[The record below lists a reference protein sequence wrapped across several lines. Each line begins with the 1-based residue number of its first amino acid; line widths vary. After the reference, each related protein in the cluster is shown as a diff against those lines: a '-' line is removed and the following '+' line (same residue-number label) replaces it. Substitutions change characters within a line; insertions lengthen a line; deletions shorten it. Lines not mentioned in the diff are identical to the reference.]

1 MRYIFVDEITGMT
14 GDSIS
19 GKKYL
24 SLNEDIFR
32 DHFPGQPVLPAALIT
47 ESIIQLSRIFT
58 WIHTD
63 YRCSLIPV
71 TFERLKFLR
80 MVAPPSILGI
90 GLTFRETDNVENIKA
105 RARILCGDEE
115 LVCEGS
121 ILFKQVSF
129 GALHREEPCKSLAG
143 ILTCNL

>member
-14 GDSIS
+14 GDSVS

-32 DHFPGQPVLPAALIT
+32 DHFPGQPVLPAAMIT
-47 ESIIQLSRIFT
+47 ESVIQLSRIFT
-58 WIHTD
+58 WINSGYT
-63 YRCSLIPV
+63 RSLIPV

-80 MVAPPSILGI
+80 MVAPPSILEIALSFEDSG
-90 GLTFRETDNVENIKA
+90 ENMKG
-105 RARILCGDEE
+105 RARITCGDGE

-121 ILFKQVSF
+121 ILFRQASF
-129 GALHREEPCKSLAG
+129 GTLHREESCKSLVG
-143 ILTCNL
+143 ILTRNL

>member
-14 GDSIS
+14 GDSVS

-24 SLNEDIFR
+24 TLNEDIFR

-47 ESIIQLSRIFT
+47 ESVIQLSRIFT
-58 WIHTD
+58 WINSGYT
-63 YRCSLIPV
+63 RSLVPV
-71 TFERLKFLR
+71 SFERLKFLR
-80 MVAPPSILGI
+80 MVAPPSILEIRLAFENAGS
-90 GLTFRETDNVENIKA
+90 GDNIKA
-105 RARILCGDEE
+105 KARILCGDEE

-129 GALHREEPCKSLAG
+129 EALHREEPCKSLAG
-143 ILTCNL
+143 ILTRNL

>member
-19 GKKYL
+19 GKKYI

-47 ESIIQLSRIFT
+47 ESVIQLSRIFT
-58 WIHTD
+58 WISSGYT
-63 YRCSLIPV
+63 RSLIPV

-80 MVAPPSILGI
+80 MVAPPSIMGI
-90 GLTFRETDNVENIKA
+90 GLTFEDTGGGENLKG
-105 RARILCGDEE
+105 RARILCGDGE

-129 GALHREEPCKSLAG
+129 EALHREESCKSLVG
-143 ILTCNL
+143 ILTRNL

>member
-1 MRYIFVDEITGMT
+1 MRYIFIDEITGMT
-14 GDSIS
+14 GDSVS

-58 WIHTD
+58 WINTD
-63 YRCSLIPV
+63 YRSSLIPV
-71 TFERLKFLR
+71 TLERLKFLR
-80 MVAPPSILGI
+80 MVAPPGILEI
-90 GLTFRETDNVENIKA
+90 ALTFEDTGGGENLKG
-105 RARILCGDEE
+105 RARITCGDEE

-143 ILTCNL
+143 ILTRNL